1 MDMGRKM
8 RIVSGNYFGGAAA
21 GVIAAAIWTWPAMGS
36 ENVPIPQLSGQWG
49 RTNFNLEEPPSGPGP
64 IGNTMKKPDGTID
77 DDKARVGDFR
87 SPLLKPEAAE
97 ILKQRGEYSLTG
109 QSIPDNHNQC
119 WSEPPPFTLTI
130 QLEIQLLQTPDE
142 VLLLYVNDH
151 KVRHVRLN
159 VPHPEHAMPTWQ
171 GDSVGHYEGD
181 TLVVDTVGIKKG
193 PFSSIDRYGTPF
205 SEKLHVVERYR
216 LIEGAV
222 AAEAI
227 RKHRRTFRT
236 NDAPVRFD
244 GYGAE
249 IDLDAK
255 QKALQVEV
263 IVDDPGAFT
272 MPWSGLVT
280 YQPENIWPEM
290 VCAENPLELS
300 GPPRK
305 VPVADKPDF

>member
-1 MDMGRKM
+1 MRVSSGKRFGR
-8 RIVSGNYFGGAAA
+8 AAA
-21 GVIAAAIWTWPAMGS
+21 PLVLAAIFVWPAMG
-36 ENVPIPQLSGQWG
+36 EETAAPIPQLSGQWG
-49 RTNFNLEEPPSGPGP
+49 RTLFNLEQPPSGPGP
-64 IGNTMKKPDGTID
+64 IGNTMRKADGTID
-77 DDKARVGDFR
+77 DNLARVGDFN
-87 SPLLKPEAAE
+87 SPLLKPEAAA

-130 QLEIQLLQTPDE
+130 QLEIQLLQTKDE

-151 KVRHVRLN
+151 KVRHVRMN
-159 VPHPEHAMPTWQ
+159 VPHPEHVTPTWQ

-193 PFSSIDRYGTPF
+193 PFSSVDRYGTPF

-216 LIEGAV
+216 LIDGNA

-227 RKHRRTFRT
+227 RKHKRTFT
-236 NDAPVRFD
+236 ANDRPVRFD

-249 IDLDAK
+249 IDLDTGK
-255 QKALQVEV
+255 QALQVEV
-263 IVDDPGAFT
+263 TVDDPGAFT

-280 YQPENIWPEM
+280 YQPETIWPEM
-290 VCAENPLELS
+290 VCAESLLES
-300 GPPRK
+300 NGPPRQ
-305 VPVADKPDF
+305 VPVAAKPDF